1 MWSIVRTMLAM
12 CLTTTE
18 AIELVRNS
26 KRKASNVSPKV
37 GKEHN
42 LKRLKVMKSEGKFWL
57 LMILLLT
64 STPLFGSDLPVLNWQ
79 ERSDWINVKTD
90 INPPAKGDGKTDDT
104 EALQRLFSN
113 LRDGMVIYFPPGVYR
128 ITQTIE
134 FRGPAIGVSI
144 IGHGKGTQI
153 VWDGEEGGRM
163 AWVNGLAYS
172 TFQGIVWDGQNR
184 AGVGMDFASQLRF
197 NTESLLEFQHFR
209 NFKECGVRIGFNER
223 LATAETIYRYCIFE
237 NCKIGFAMFAF
248 NDYNHT
254 FDRCEFRNCEIGIS
268 DLHGNFYVRNC
279 HFEFNGTDIQFRSE
293 HGNSVRRS
301 TSFGSGTF
309 IRELGTISPLTIE
322 NCHISGW
329 KSSEGAIILNGAPVL
344 IFDCEFSDPP
354 KDSVAI
360 KVARGDQRLILSGN
374 KVNGKIPLI
383 DAPRTAVVIEVP
395 QGKEKPLKLNPRRT
409 VIPQKVLIPTK
420 VFDAKVDFGAK
431 GDGVADDTEAI
442 QRAIDAA
449 RSYGRFAIAYLPTGR
464 YRVTKTLKITGSNY
478 FFGGTG
484 FRTGIIW
491 DGEKGGT
498 ILSVRD
504 AQNVI
509 IENLS
514 IGHHDFPQGEN
525 ADDILHTSSGKG
537 SYVRYNRIFV
547 FGCYQKQPFVK
558 GLHLKGLKRNDFVDV
573 WHLQGNIRIEDCG
586 ESKLLFRNSYEGSVV
601 IKGRNS
607 GEGLIAFLMRLATL
621 VSYSIFV
628 YDSNSAVFTDFY
640 NEQSDQ
646 HIYLEGKIGDPR
658 GLVVIMGAKS
668 HLNEE
673 KPYADIMNY
682 HGALVLGMNQL
693 YVNPKVFVFTQQGKN
708 PFSLLLFGHF
718 LYNTKTE
725 FLFSSGKFYTLA
737 NYPEGT
743 TEEVPTEVLSLLSLA
758 LDELRKAGRLDASL
772 GMSVSDIKS
781 LPRNF

>member
-1 MWSIVRTMLAM
+1 MREWAEMWNIARAMLAM
-12 CLTTTE
+12 YLAATE
-18 AIELVRNS
+18 VIGWGRNS
-26 KRKASNVSPKV
+26 KPKV
-37 GKEHN
+37 SAAAQGVDKGLDLE
-42 LKRLKVMKSEGKFWL
+42 RLKVTKGKGKAWL
-57 LMILLLT
+57 LMISLLT
-64 STPLFGSDLPVLNWQ
+64 STPLLGSDLPVLSWQ

-90 INPPAKGDGKTDDT
+90 IAPPAKGDGKTDDT
-104 EALQRLFSN
+104 KALQRLFSN

-128 ITQTIE
+128 ITRTIE
-134 FRGPAIGVSI
+134 FRGPAVGVSV
-144 IGHGKGTQI
+144 IGHGKETRI

-163 AWVNGLAYS
+163 VWVNGLAYF
-172 TFQGIVWDGQNR
+172 TFQGMVWDGRNK
-184 AGVGMDFASQLRF
+184 AGVGIDFASQLRF
-197 NTESLLEFQHFR
+197 NTESLLEFQCFR
-209 NFKECGVRIGFNER
+209 NFKECGIRVGYNER
-223 LATAETIYRYCIFE
+223 LASAETIYRYCIFE

-279 HFEFNGTDIQFRSE
+279 HFEFNGTDIQFLSE

-309 IRELGTISPLTIE
+309 LRELGTISPLTIE

-329 KSSEGAIILNGAPVL
+329 KSPEGAIVLNGSPVL

-354 KDSVAI
+354 KNSVAI
-360 KVARGDQRLILSGN
+360 KVARGDQRLILCGN
-374 KVNGKIPLI
+374 KVNGKAPLL
-383 DAPRTAVVIEVP
+383 DAPKTAVVIEVP
-395 QGKEKPLKLNPRRT
+395 QGKEKPLKLNPRRK
-409 VIPQKVLIPTK
+409 VIPQRVLLPTK
-420 VFDAKVDFGAK
+420 VFDAKADFGAK

-442 QRAIDAA
+442 QKAIDAA

-484 FRTGIIW
+484 FRTGMIW
-491 DGEKGGT
+491 DGEKGGA

-504 AQNVI
+504 AQNVT
-509 IENLS
+509 IENLC

-537 SYVRYNRIFV
+537 SYVRYNRVFV

-558 GLHLKGLKRNDFVDV
+558 GLHLKGLRQNDIVDV

-586 ESKLLFRNSYEGSVV
+586 GAKLLFRNSYEGSVV
-601 IKGRNS
+601 IRGR
-607 GEGLIAFLMRLATL
+607 GVGKGLIAFLMRLATL
-621 VSYSIFV
+621 VPYSVYV
-628 YDSNSAVFTDFY
+628 YDSNSAIFTDFY

-646 HIYLEGKIGDPR
+646 HIYLEGKTGDPS

-673 KPYADIMNY
+673 KPYADVVNY
-682 HGALVLGMNQL
+682 HGSLVLGMNQF
-693 YVNPKVFVFTQQGKN
+693 YVNPKVFVFTQRGGN
-708 PFSLLLFGHF
+708 PFTLLLFGHF
-718 LYNTKTE
+718 FYNAKTD
-725 FLFSSGKFYTLA
+725 FLFSSGKFYALA
-737 NYPEGT
+737 NYPQETVG
-743 TEEVPTEVLSLLSLA
+743 EVSAEALNLLSTA
-758 LDELRKAGRLDASL
+758 LDELRKAGRLEASL
-772 GMSVSDIKS
+772 GMSASG
-781 LPRNF
+781 F